1 MKTKNPNALN
11 KTADSAMSR
20 SKLATWLDSC
30 GGGYSLSRLI
40 KLTKTIVLSFVG
52 LALVTAG
59 LSIVGIT
66 ATAKKGE
73 TQPQSA
79 NTLTLAKASNNSS
92 VNKITLIKAGTGLD
106 GEGGS
111 NNTVLI
117 NNSAKWRIALNL
129 STGTT
134 TVTMEFPNGNVIDGA
149 SISSAAGCV
158 DGSKVEKINGS
169 YTNNKATCVIKADS
183 PKSQNWDITDYV
195 FGGNGQKL
203 APTKVTINGQNYT
216 GTIPAVTLKGKANYR
231 VDNHSM
237 VSGGGTSYDDANAS
251 INGVNK
257 GITIGLNVYSPIDD
271 HGTIGLNPVSD
282 GSIKFRIDMRKFP
295 KNWSVDHVS
304 IYTWANITTNCHNN
318 TCRTLHNG
326 DFSYKKSADGNYL
339 DITINNVAMGYKQ
352 YPTQD
357 TMGNR
362 IDNRAYWSTWS
373 IHFNIPTSSLTED
386 SKRYSI
392 DFPDFQT
399 TADSGEQ
406 TTVNFDNSSLWW
418 NIANKNF
425 GRSVIG
431 YGVLGISG
439 SFQSG
444 SPVYSGEQYKYYSK
458 LTNNIYNGDR
468 VSNFNICQT
477 WNPKLATLASEINL
491 GNEWD
496 SDANRLSFFNNVKP
510 QIEYG
515 VVNSDGYPD
524 PKTACGKVGDG
535 KVNFFATLK
544 AARDY
549 ATASGGAVNAM
560 RLHSDVLMA
569 STDGDRVVFWGVMA
583 ATSLGVDVGKNIA
596 IKTYATSDLWQSS
609 GGNYVT
615 IVPGKVHPELKFSND
630 SSTDSNAR
638 PNKTEHLTITPYAY
652 AADTNVKAIVTLP
665 ADISP
670 VGGSYKYNGSKLTP
684 TSVVKNTDGTT
695 TITLPL
701 GTVGSKDAVNAKQ
714 PDITMDTVVSP
725 TIATPASK
733 TITVAMSG
741 DGTDKMQYGWRS
753 RSATFSV
760 SNIIVNYGYNMS
772 QSSADLL
779 PGDTQTY
786 NYTTYNNP
794 DNPSANPSMKTISV
808 LPYNGDNRG
817 TTNVAYT
824 PDKLTLNTTKDSS
837 GVETDTNNLKLFYT
851 TDQSIRENTRET
863 DATVNWTEIP
873 VSSAKVVTLAG
884 TINPDG
890 TTATEGKGYDLPKD
904 VTAIK
909 WVDTSTTK
917 GRLVSVSLTLRD
929 ISSTG
934 DNAKLASNI
943 ALVKV
948 SNGSNTA
955 DQYELQDQE
964 TKIATV
970 EPTTVSL
977 AIDSQSL
984 NLSHQVTADGADF
997 AKTTSVLT
1005 TKTNNAYGYNL
1016 TMQAVKSNSLIN
1028 QTSNSHQINSV
1039 AIGGGQAVATLAS
1052 GTWGYAL
1059 PGNTTQGFGDVN
1071 SYSTLTKTS
1080 KFKSIPG
1087 STAAVLNVT
1096 RTRPNQITGDQ
1107 TSVLYGA
1114 NLTGRASGVYR
1125 ADIVYTA
1132 VANPF
1137 K

>member
-1 MKTKNPNALN
+1 M
-11 KTADSAMSR
+11 
-20 SKLATWLDSC
+20 W
-30 GGGYSLSRLI
+30 GGYSLSRSI

-66 ATAKKGE
+66 AAAKKGE

-79 NTLTLAKASNNSS
+79 NTLTLANASNNSS
-92 VNKITLIKAGTGLD
+92 VNKVALIKAGTGLD

-117 NNSAKWRIALNL
+117 NNSAKWRVALNL
-129 STGTT
+129 SVGTT

-158 DGSKVEKINGS
+158 DGSKLEKINGS

-203 APTKVTINGQNYT
+203 APTKVTINGQDYA
-216 GTIPAVTLKGKANYR
+216 GTIPSVTLKGKANYSVEIHSD
-231 VDNHSM
+231 VDDNSK
-237 VSGGGTSYDDANAS
+237 
-251 INGVNK
+251 NGRRNIRFNYSLTAPL
-257 GITIGLNVYSPIDD
+257 GDNGAIGLEP
-271 HGTIGLNPVSD
+271 LKD
-282 GSIKFRIDMRKFP
+282 GSITIPIDTSALPSGWTVAWCNTTASSYRLSASGEG
-295 KNWSVDHVS
+295 KNSVLNAGVLKCTKISDTQLILS
-304 IYTWANITTNCHNN
+304 I
-318 TCRTLHNG
+318 
-326 DFSYKKSADGNYL
+326 K
-339 DITINNVAMGYKQ
+339 NVAVGYKH
-352 YPTQD
+352 YPTITVYGTALQV
-357 TMGNR
+357 
-362 IDNRAYWSTWS
+362 IY
-373 IHFNIPTSSLTED
+373 
-386 SKRYSI
+386 YSI
-392 DFPDFQT
+392 GAVQLSVPLDSVP
-399 TADSGEQ
+399 DSGKTYSIKSGNFSAV
-406 TTVNFDNSSLWW
+406 TT
-418 NIANKNF
+418 
-425 GRSVIG
+425 
-431 YGVLGISG
+431 SG
-439 SFQSG
+439 SETTIAAADAVSWWIHKNAEGFISTFAYGTGFHAPWDGGQPIYPSE
-444 SPVYSGEQYKYYSK
+444 SFTVVYDVYSNENPMSDRS
-458 LTNNIYNGDR
+458 TNVYTCG
-468 VSNFNICQT
+468 T
-477 WNPKLATLASEINL
+477 WNPRDLQITAPLKYDAGSINQNRFL
-491 GNEWD
+491 GNTIG
-496 SDANRLSFFNNVKP
+496 V
-510 QIEYG
+510 EYG
-515 VVNSDGYPD
+515 VIGTDMNVLADAAAP
-524 PKTACGKVGDG
+524 CGKYGDG
-535 KVNFFATLK
+535 NSAFYKTLDEAKKYASSKGLSVNAIRLYVAAMQSGVRDNIFGSIGMRSTDNLSHNPQLRMRVVSDQWTTSQTMTHLYVPGIVRTTVATTNN
-544 AARDY
+544 
-549 ATASGGAVNAM
+549 TASSPA
-560 RLHSDVLMA
+560 
-569 STDGDRVVFWGVMA
+569 
-583 ATSLGVDVGKNIA
+583 NI
-596 IKTYATSDLWQSS
+596 
-609 GGNYVT
+609 
-615 IVPGKVHPELKFSND
+615 
-630 SSTDSNAR
+630 
-638 PNKTEHLTITPYAY
+638 PNGTQHVTITPYTY
-652 AADTNVKAIVTLP
+652 ARDNNVKATVTLP
-665 ADISP
+665 KGLAP
-670 VGGSYKYNGSKLTP
+670 VSGSYKFGNDAIVPNITNNS
-684 TSVVKNTDGTT
+684 DGTKT
-695 TITLPL
+695 LTFSLGSLGQSGKENLAAQTIEF
-701 GTVGSKDAVNAKQ
+701 
-714 PDITMDTVVSP
+714 DTNIDP
-725 TIATPASK
+725 TISAPQSL
-733 TITVAMSG
+733 TINVVMTG
-741 DGTDKMQYGWRS
+741 DGTSKAVASWRQ
-753 RSATFSV
+753 ATTTFSV
-760 SNIIVNYGYNMS
+760 AQVTGAYGYNMS

-794 DNPSANPSMKTISV
+794 DDPNANPSMKTISV

-824 PDKLTLNTTKDSS
+824 PDKLTLNTIKDSS

-917 GRLVSVSLTLRD
+917 GRLVSVSLTLRN

-955 DQYELQDQE
+955 DQYELQNQE

-1016 TMQAVKSNSLIN
+1016 TMQAVKSNSLVN
-1028 QTSNSHQINSV
+1028 QTSNSHQINSI

-1059 PGNTTQGFGDVN
+1059 PGNTAQGFGDVN

-1087 STAAVLNVT
+1087 STAAALNAT

-1114 NLTGRASGVYR
+1114 NLTGRASGVYK

>member
-1 MKTKNPNALN
+1 MKTKNRNALN
-11 KTADSAMSR
+11 KTAGSAMSHG
-20 SKLATWLDSC
+20 KLATSVDSC
-30 GGGYSLSRLI
+30 VWGYSFSRSI
-40 KLTKTIVLSFVG
+40 KLTKTIVLSFIG
-52 LALVTAG
+52 LALITAG
-59 LSIVGIT
+59 LSVGIT
-66 ATAKKGE
+66 AAAKKGE
-73 TQPQSA
+73 AVMRSA
-79 NTLTLAKASNNSS
+79 SADTSVVAPASTNSFI
-92 VNKITLIKAGTGLD
+92 NKVALVKAGTGLD

-117 NNSAKWRIALNL
+117 NNSAKWRVALNL

-195 FGGNGQKL
+195 FGGNGQRL
-203 APTKVTINGQNYT
+203 APTKVTVNGQNYT
-216 GTIPAVTLKGKANYR
+216 GAIPSVTLKGKANYSVEMHADYDFGSKNGR
-231 VDNHSM
+231 RQIILDYSLTAPLGDNGAISLEPLRDGSITIPIDTSALPSGWTVTGCGITYTTYRLNLNNEGRGSVLNTGVPACTKISDDQLAISIKNAAIGYKHYPTVDANGNAMQAMYYSIGS
-237 VSGGGTSYDDANAS
+237 VSLSVPLDSVPDGGGTYSIKSGNFSATTASGSKATIMASNTVSWQIDKNAKARVALLSYD
-251 INGVNK
+251 GT
-257 GITIGLNVYSPIDD
+257 GFQPPWLQQPIYPGD
-271 HGTIGLNPVSD
+271 S
-282 GSIKFRIDMRKFP
+282 FRIKLSISTNENPMSDRST
-295 KNWSVDHVS
+295 N
-304 IYTWANITTNCHNN
+304 IYTC
-318 TCRTLHNG
+318 G
-326 DFSYKKSADGNYL
+326 
-339 DITINNVAMGYKQ
+339 
-352 YPTQD
+352 
-357 TMGNR
+357 
-362 IDNRAYWSTWS
+362 
-373 IHFNIPTSSLTED
+373 
-386 SKRYSI
+386 
-392 DFPDFQT
+392 
-399 TADSGEQ
+399 
-406 TTVNFDNSSLWW
+406 
-418 NIANKNF
+418 
-425 GRSVIG
+425 
-431 YGVLGISG
+431 
-439 SFQSG
+439 
-444 SPVYSGEQYKYYSK
+444 
-458 LTNNIYNGDR
+458 
-468 VSNFNICQT
+468 T
-477 WNPKLATLASEINL
+477 WNPRDLQITAALEKDASSIKQNRFL
-491 GNEWD
+491 GNTIGVEYGIIGTD
-496 SDANRLSFFNNVKP
+496 MSVLADAGAPCGKYGDGNSSFF
-510 QIEYG
+510 
-515 VVNSDGYPD
+515 
-524 PKTACGKVGDG
+524 KTLDEAK
-535 KVNFFATLK
+535 N
-544 AARDY
+544 Y
-549 ATASGGAVNAM
+549 ASSKGLSVNAIRVYVAAM
-560 RLHSDVLMA
+560 QSGVLDNIFGSIRFR
-569 STDGDRVVFWGVMA
+569 STDNWSHYTKIRMRAVSDQWTAEQTVYHLYVPGLVRAAV
-583 ATSLGVDVGKNIA
+583 ATSNSTANSPANI
-596 IKTYATSDLWQSS
+596 
-609 GGNYVT
+609 
-615 IVPGKVHPELKFSND
+615 
-630 SSTDSNAR
+630 
-638 PNKTEHLTITPYAY
+638 PNGTQHVTITPYTY
-652 AADTNVKAIVTLP
+652 ARDNNVKATVTLP
-665 ADISP
+665 KGLAP
-670 VGGSYKYNGSKLTP
+670 VSGTYKFGNDAITP
-684 TSVVKNTDGTT
+684 NITNNSDGTKT
-695 TITLPL
+695 LTFSLGSLGQSGKENLAAKTIEF
-701 GTVGSKDAVNAKQ
+701 
-714 PDITMDTVVSP
+714 DTNIDP
-725 TIATPASK
+725 TISAPQSLTINVVMTGEGTSKALASWRQAT
-733 TITVAMSG
+733 I
-741 DGTDKMQYGWRS
+741 
-753 RSATFSV
+753 TFSV
-760 SNIIVNYGYNMS
+760 AQVTGAYGYNMS

-794 DNPSANPSMKTISV
+794 DNPNANPNMKTISV

-824 PDKLTLNTTKDSS
+824 PDKLTLNTIKDSS
-837 GVETDTNNLKLFYT
+837 GVETDANNLKLFYT

-884 TINPDG
+884 IINPDG

>member
-11 KTADSAMSR
+11 KMADSTMSH
-20 SKLATWLDSC
+20 SKLATLVANLLREGC
-30 GGGYSLSRLI
+30 SLSRSI
-40 KLTKTIVLSFVG
+40 KLTKTIVLSFIG
-52 LALVTAG
+52 LALITAG
-59 LSIVGIT
+59 LTVGIT
-66 ATAKKGE
+66 AAAKKGE
-73 TQPQSA
+73 AQLRSA
-79 NTLTLAKASNNSS
+79 SADTSAVAPASTNSFI
-92 VNKITLIKAGTGLD
+92 NKVALIKAGTGLA

-117 NNSAKWRIALNL
+117 NNSAKWRVALNL
-129 STGTT
+129 STGTAT
-134 TVTMEFPNGNVIDGA
+134 ITMEFPNGNVIDSA
-149 SISSAAGCV
+149 SVSSAAGCV

-195 FGGNGQKL
+195 FGGNGQRL
-203 APTKVTINGQNYT
+203 APTKVTVNGQNYT
-216 GTIPAVTLKGKANYR
+216 GTIPSVTLKGKANYKTFIGDYGSSLTKKPGY
-231 VDNHSM
+231 VTFGLSVYIQAADKS
-237 VSGGGTSYDDANAS
+237 AP
-251 INGVNK
+251 
-257 GITIGLNVYSPIDD
+257 IGLEP
-271 HGTIGLNPVSD
+271 LSD
-282 GSIKFRIDMRKFP
+282 TVKL
-295 KNWSVDHVS
+295 SVDMS
-304 IYTWANITTNCHNN
+304 SLPSDWKIAYTSGMGHINLEGLGDTANRILSRGNWTPI
-318 TCRTLHNG
+318 
-326 DFSYKKSADGNYL
+326 KSADGKRLELTVKNTAIGYRHFPTKNNYGDILNTFWATYAYQTIYISVPLKSLSVNGQNYQLKTL
-339 DITINNVAMGYKQ
+339 DSVASTIDGAQTAQIRGGSSVGMWLSSRINGHVNLWVAPSSVLGHDDYWNEDTLPVYPGESYKTDPVVAFVNTTDTPNTNVNSCMAWDGRYTEPDGDGTPKLINNNI
-352 YPTQD
+352 T
-357 TMGNR
+357 GN
-362 IDNRAYWSTWS
+362 
-373 IHFNIPTSSLTED
+373 
-386 SKRYSI
+386 
-392 DFPDFQT
+392 
-399 TADSGEQ
+399 
-406 TTVNFDNSSLWW
+406 LW
-418 NIANKNF
+418 A
-425 GRSVIG
+425 
-431 YGVLGISG
+431 
-439 SFQSG
+439 Q
-444 SPVYSGEQYKYYSK
+444 
-458 LTNNIYNGDR
+458 
-468 VSNFNICQT
+468 
-477 WNPKLATLASEINL
+477 
-491 GNEWD
+491 
-496 SDANRLSFFNNVKP
+496 
-510 QIEYG
+510 YG
-515 VVNSDGYPD
+515 VVSSDGVPNTRTD
-524 PKTACGKVGDG
+524 CGVVGDS
-535 KVNFFATLK
+535 KANFFNTMAEAKAYAAKKGGYVNAIRFHGDKAVLGEYDVAYYPLRIKSNTPVGTSVKHSLYVSTNEWQLADPATL
-544 AARDY
+544 
-549 ATASGGAVNAM
+549 S
-560 RLHSDVLMA
+560 L
-569 STDGDRVVFWGVMA
+569 VV
-583 ATSLGVDVGKNIA
+583 
-596 IKTYATSDLWQSS
+596 
-609 GGNYVT
+609 
-615 IVPGKVHPELKFSND
+615 VPGKILPELKLSNN
-630 SSTDSNAR
+630 STTSPDAK
-638 PNKTEHLTITPYAY
+638 PNEIEHLAITPYAY

-670 VGGSYKYNGSKLTP
+670 VGGSYKYNGNKLTP

-714 PDITMDTVVSP
+714 PDITMDAVVSP
-725 TIATPASK
+725 TIVTPASK

-824 PDKLTLNTTKDSS
+824 PDKLALNVAKDSS
-837 GVETDTNNLKLFYT
+837 GVETGTNNLKLFYT

-909 WVDTSTTK
+909 WVDTSTAK
-917 GRLVSVSLTLRD
+917 GRLVSVSLTLRN

-948 SNGSNTA
+948 SNGPNAA
-955 DQYELQDQE
+955 DQYELQNQE

-984 NLSHQVTADGADF
+984 DLSHQVTADGADF

-1087 STAAVLNVT
+1087 SAAAVLNVT